1 MKNLLAI
8 GIACVLPAAIG
19 LPREPRDRM
28 DASEAFLAEPTTV
41 LVIDDA
47 SPAAGCPQGTE
58 LTRMAFSFAVVG
70 LRVKQLTAHTQKVVR
85 AIGRHRARACW
96 I

>member
-8 GIACVLPAAIG
+8 GIACVLPAG
-19 LPREPRDRM
+19 LAAEDSR
-28 DASEAFLAEPTTV
+28 SEASLGTTTV

-47 SPAAGCPQGTE
+47 SPACAGGTDCM
-58 LTRMAFSFAVVG
+58 TFNRAV
-70 LRVKQLTAHTQKVVR
+70 LTAHTQKVSVLR
-85 AIGRHRARACW
+85 ERGRW

>member
-8 GIACVLPAAIG
+8 GIACVLPTGLAAED
-19 LPREPRDRM
+19 PRS
-28 DASEAFLAEPTTV
+28 SEASLGMTTV

-47 SPAAGCPQGTE
+47 SPAAGCAQGTE
-58 LTRMAFSFAVVG
+58 CMAFNRAV
-70 LRVKQLTAHTQKVVR
+70 LTAHTQKVSVLR
-85 AIGRHRARACW
+85 ERGRW

>member
-8 GIACVLPAAIG
+8 GIACVLPAAIAAED
-19 LPREPRDRM
+19 PRS
-28 DASEAFLAEPTTV
+28 SEAFLGTTTV
-41 LVIDDA
+41 LVIDDV

-58 LTRMAFSFAVVG
+58 CMVFNRAV
-70 LRVKQLTAHTQKVVR
+70 LTAHTQKVSVLR
-85 AIGRHRARACW
+85 ERGRW